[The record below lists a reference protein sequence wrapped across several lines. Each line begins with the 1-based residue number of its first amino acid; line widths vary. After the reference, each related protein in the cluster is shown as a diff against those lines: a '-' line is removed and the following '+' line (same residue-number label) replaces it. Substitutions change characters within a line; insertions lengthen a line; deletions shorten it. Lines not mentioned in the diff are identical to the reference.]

1 MPWTPKRSD
10 GIEIMKLLEIKNLR
24 TEFKTQGGIVQAVR
38 GVNFHID
45 KGEFVG
51 VVGESGSGKS
61 VTMLS
66 VMGLLAEN
74 GRVTEGEIIFDGRD
88 ISPLQFS
95 QNGGPKAYEQMMQKI
110 RAKEIGMVFQDPMTF
125 LNPVLRVDT
134 QLTESLMLHEHLNRR
149 QARERALELM
159 DLVGIPSPKDRL
171 KQYPFEFSGGMRQR
185 IIIAIALSCNPKLI
199 IADEPTT
206 ALDLTIQAQI
216 LDLMVDL
223 KKKLDSSILLITHDL
238 GVVASSCS
246 RVIIMYGGKVVE
258 QGTAYEIF
266 HETKH
271 PYTLG
276 LLNSINNPELDE
288 AKPLIPIPGSTP
300 DLLKPPEGCPFVD
313 RCEKAMWVC
322 KKYLPQEKTFSETH
336 KCSCWLHYDRS
347 VEND

>member
-1 MPWTPKRSD
+1 
-10 GIEIMKLLEIKNLR
+10 MKLLEIKNLR
-24 TEFKTQGGIVQAVR
+24 TQFKTQGGIVQAVR
-38 GVNFHID
+38 GVNLHID
-45 KGEFVG
+45 KGEFIG

-74 GRVTEGEIIFDGRD
+74 GRVTDGEIVFDGKD
-88 ISPLQFS
+88 ISPLKFS
-95 QNGGPKAYEQMMQKI
+95 QHGGKKDYEHTMQKI

-125 LNPVLRVDT
+125 LNPVLRIDT
-134 QLTESLMLHEHLNRR
+134 QLMESLKLHLHMNNR
-149 QARERALELM
+149 QAREKALELM
-159 DLVGIPSPKDRL
+159 DLVGIPSPKERL

-216 LDLMVDL
+216 LELMVDL
-223 KKKLDSSILLITHDL
+223 KQKLDSSILLITHDL

-246 RVIIMYGGKVVE
+246 RVIIMYGGTVVE
-258 QGTAYEIF
+258 EGTAYEIF

-271 PYTLG
+271 PYTSG
-276 LLNSINNPELDE
+276 LLNSINNPELGE
-288 AKPLIPIPGSTP
+288 TKALIPIPGTTP
-300 DLLKPPEGCPFVD
+300 DLLRPPVGCPFVD
-313 RCEKAMWVC
+313 RCTKAMWVC
-322 KKYLPQEKTFSETH
+322 KKYPPQQKTFTETH

-347 VEND
+347 VAND

>member
-1 MPWTPKRSD
+1 
-10 GIEIMKLLEIKNLR
+10 MKLLEIKNLR

-38 GVNFHID
+38 GVNLHID
-45 KGEFVG
+45 KGEFIG

-88 ISPLQFS
+88 ISPLKFS
-95 QNGGPKAYEQMMQKI
+95 NNGGSKGYEQTMQKI

-134 QLTESLMLHEHLNRR
+134 QLMESLMLHEHMNRR
-149 QARERALELM
+149 QAQEKALELM
-159 DLVGIPSPKDRL
+159 DLVGIPSPKERL

-216 LDLMVDL
+216 LELMVDL
-223 KKKLDSSILLITHDL
+223 KQKLDSSILLITHDL

-258 QGTAYEIF
+258 EGTAYEIF

-276 LLNSINNPELDE
+276 LLNSINNPELGE
-288 AKPLIPIPGSTP
+288 TKTLIPIPGSTP
-300 DLLKPPEGCPFVD
+300 DLLRPPEGCPFVD
-313 RCEKAMWVC
+313 RCTKAMWVC
-322 KKYLPQEKTFSETH
+322 KKYPPQEKTFTETH

-347 VEND
+347 VENG